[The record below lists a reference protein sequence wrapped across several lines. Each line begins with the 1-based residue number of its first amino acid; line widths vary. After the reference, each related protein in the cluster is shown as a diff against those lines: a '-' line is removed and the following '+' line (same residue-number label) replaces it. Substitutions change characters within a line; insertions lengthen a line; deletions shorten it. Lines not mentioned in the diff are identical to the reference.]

1 MKFLSRAALVAAF
14 TLSIFGGKLVAQSA
28 SSTIK
33 NVVLIHGAFADGSSY
48 AKVIPLLQSK
58 GLHVISVQIPLTSFA
73 DDVAAT
79 KRAVDAQDG
88 PVLLVGHSYG
98 GVVITEVG
106 NDPKVAGLVYLA
118 AFAPDSDQ
126 NIVEISKSFPKPPG
140 METLAPQA
148 DGFLLLTPQGVKEN
162 FAQDLTETEK
172 DVLVA
177 VQPMTAGAIFGAKV
191 TKASWHDKPT
201 WYVVSSNDRMISP
214 EQEKSMAKQ
223 MNASTTVLPASH
235 VVMLSHPKEVAAVIE
250 KATTLT
256 K

>member
-1 MKFLSRAALVAAF
+1 MKFLTRATLAAALVLF
-14 TLSIFGGKLVAQSA
+14 NHGGKLMAQST
-28 SSTIK
+28 STPIK
-33 NVVLIHGAFADGSSY
+33 NVVLVHGAFADGSSY
-48 AKVIPLLQSK
+48 AKVIPLLQAK
-58 GLHVISVQIPLTSFA
+58 GLHVISVQIPLTSFEA
-73 DDVAAT
+73 DVAAT

-98 GVVITEVG
+98 GVVISEAG

-126 NIVEISKSFPKPPG
+126 NIIEISKSFPKPPG
-140 METLAPQA
+140 MDTLAPQA
-148 DGFLLLTPQGVKEN
+148 DGFLLLTPQGVKDN
-162 FAQDLTETEK
+162 FAQDLTGTEK

-191 TKASWHDKPT
+191 SKAAWHDKPT

-223 MNASTTVLPASH
+223 MNASTTVLTSSH
-235 VVMLSHPKEVAAVIE
+235 VVMLSHPTEVAAVIE
-250 KATTLT
+250 KATTLQ

>member
-1 MKFLSRAALVAAF
+1 MKFLSRAALIAAI
-14 TLSIFGGKLVAQSA
+14 TLSIFGGKHMAQSA
-28 SSTIK
+28 ASPIK

-48 AKVIPLLQSK
+48 AKVIPLLQAK

-98 GVVITEVG
+98 GVVISEAG

-118 AFAPDSDQ
+118 AFAPDSGQ
-126 NIVEISKSFPKPPG
+126 NIVEISKPFPKPPG
-140 METLAPQA
+140 MDTLAPQA
-148 DGFLLLTPQGVKEN
+148 DGFLLLTEQGVKDN

-172 DVLVA
+172 NILVA

-191 TKASWHDKPT
+191 SKAAWHDKPT
-201 WYVVSSNDRMISP
+201 WYVVASNDRMISP
-214 EQEKSMAKQ
+214 EHEKSMAKQ
-223 MNASTTVLPASH
+223 MNASTTILPSSH
-235 VVMLSHPKEVAAVIE
+235 VVMLSHPIEVAAVIE